1 MVADPFEAMSQRN
14 KKSLFISYDGATEPL
29 SYSQVI
35 PYLCGLSRQGIEIDL
50 ITYNKHEYRQEREE
64 MERVGRIF
72 KEHGISWHPLR
83 YHKRPKVLSTFYDI
97 ARGIL
102 LGAWLI
108 ALRRVRIVHAR
119 SYVAGFMAAV
129 LKKIFGVRF
138 IFDMRGLW
146 VDERVDGGLWPSN
159 GILFRGSKRIERW
172 MISRSD
178 HIVVLTE
185 AMKRYLEELPNP
197 GGRGRAPITVIR
209 TCADLERFP
218 RAAEEGLERPEEL
231 RDKFVL
237 VSSGALAGWKLF
249 GEMLDFFSV
258 LKEEIPSAHFLIL
271 THMDHRMIESEMRV
285 RRIGPEYYTIRRVHY
300 REVSRWLSWGDA
312 AVCFYRQCFS
322 SIGTC
327 PTKLGEFL
335 SVGLP
340 IVINTGIGDCDE
352 IVGRT
357 ETGVMVEDFSA
368 SGYRDA
374 IHRLSRL
381 LEDREGLS
389 ERCRRAAGELF
400 DLRKGVGR
408 YREIYRRLADRVLY
422 ISYDGATEPL
432 GQSQILGYLKPLS
445 GQGLRFS
452 LVTFDKKEYLLVRGE
467 VQRIRDDLEAKGIN
481 WHSFRYHK
489 KPSRLGTFWDICV
502 GVFVGGTLILREGI
516 TILHARSYVSAMIAY
531 ILSRVFSVRFIFDM
545 RGLWADERVDYRVW
559 PEKGG
564 LYRIS
569 KRLENAFLRA
579 ADHVVVLTDRMRT
592 YLLSKEDLGG
602 RKMKI
607 DVIPTCVD
615 TAMFG
620 NGGFSDVSLNPLRDR
635 FVFVYTGSLGEWF
648 LLNPMLDFFM
658 CARDAIPGAHFL
670 ILTHGEHRAVR
681 SLMEHR
687 GILSEEVTIHR
698 ADFGDM
704 PGYLELADAALF
716 FLKRAYCSI
725 GTCPTKFAE
734 FLAAGIPVIVN
745 SGIGDMEEI
754 IRSEKVGLLVD
765 DFTQGEYRRVLSD
778 LVRLREDRGIGE
790 RCRQT
795 ASTRFS
801 LNLGVMKYRDVYGAV
816 GYELP

>member
-1 MVADPFEAMSQRN
+1 M
-14 KKSLFISYDGATEPL
+14 KSLFISYDGATEPL

-35 PYLCGLSRQGIEIDL
+35 PYLCGLSRRGIEVHL
-50 ITYNKHEYRQEREE
+50 ITFDKSEYQREKE
-64 MERVGRIF
+64 ETVRVGWIF
-72 KEHGISWHPLR
+72 REHGISWHSLR

-97 ARGIL
+97 VRGIL

-108 ALRRVRIVHAR
+108 TTRRVRIVHAR
-119 SYVAGFMAAV
+119 SYVAAFMAAV

-159 GILFRGSKRIERW
+159 GFLFRTSKRIEQW
-172 MISRSD
+172 MISQAD

-185 AMKRYLEELPNP
+185 AMKRYLQELPNP

-209 TCADLERFP
+209 TCVDLERFP
-218 RAAEEGLERPEEL
+218 CEAAEGPERPEEL
-231 RDKFVL
+231 HDKFVL

-271 THMDHRMIESEMRV
+271 THMDHRMIETEMRV
-285 RRIGPEYYTIRRVHY
+285 RGIGPEYYTIRRVHY

-357 ETGVMVEDFSA
+357 KTGVMVEDFGT

-374 IHRLSRL
+374 IHRLNRL
-381 LEDREGLS
+381 SEDRKELS
-389 ERCRRAAGELF
+389 ERCKRAAGEIF
-400 DLRKGVGR
+400 ALRKGVAR
-408 YREIYRRLADRVLY
+408 YREIYQRLADRVLY

-432 GQSQILGYLKPLS
+432 CQSQILGYLKQLS
-445 GQGLRFS
+445 GQGFRFS
-452 LVTFDKKEYLLVRGE
+452 LVTFDKKEYLSVRGE
-467 VQRIRDDLEAKGIN
+467 VQRIRDDLEVKGID
-481 WHSFRYHK
+481 WYSFRYHK
-489 KPSRLGTFWDICV
+489 RPARLGTFWDICI
-502 GVFVGGTLILREGI
+502 GVLVGGALIFREGI
-516 TILHARSYVSAMIAY
+516 TILHARSYVAAMIAY
-531 ILSRVFSVRFIFDM
+531 ILCRVFSVRFVFDM

-559 PEKGG
+559 PVKGG

-592 YLLSKEDLGG
+592 HLLSKEELG
-602 RKMKI
+602 RREMKI
-607 DVIPTCVD
+607 EVIPTCVD
-615 TAMFG
+615 MAMFG
-620 NGGFSDVSLNPLRDR
+620 NGGFSDVSLNPLRNR
-635 FVFVYTGSLGEWF
+635 FVFIYTGSLGEWF

-658 CARDAIPGAHFL
+658 CAREAIPGAHFL
-670 ILTHGEHRAVR
+670 ILTHGDHRTIR
-681 SLMEHR
+681 SLMDHR
-687 GILSEEVTIHR
+687 GIPSEDVTLCR

-734 FLAAGIPVIVN
+734 FLASGIPVVVN

-754 IRSEKVGLLVD
+754 IRSERVGLLVD
-765 DFTQGEYRRVLSD
+765 DFAQEEYQRTLAD
-778 LVRLREDRGIGE
+778 LIRLREDRGLEE
-790 RCRQT
+790 RCRRT
-795 ASTRFS
+795 ARTRFS
-801 LNLGVMKYRDVYGAV
+801 LDLGVVKYRGVYGSV
-816 GYELP
+816 GYRLS